1 MVVFIVL
8 EKGKS
13 NVYDEFYL
21 FVFIVVFSSPLTLSK
36 CHWHFFTFRDAGIL
50 LLIITALRLTA
61 CTVL

>member
-21 FVFIVVFSSPLTLSK
+21 FVFIVATLRVA
-36 CHWHFFTFRDAGIL
+36 HAL
-50 LLIITALRLTA
+50 LLIITALRLPA

>member
-21 FVFIVVFSSPLTLSK
+21 FVFIVASL
-36 CHWHFFTFRDAGIL
+36 WNAGIL
-50 LLIITALRLTA
+50 LLIITALRITV
-61 CTVL
+61 CTVLRSVSPLRGDL

>member
-36 CHWHFFTFRDAGIL
+36 CHWHFFTSGRSL
-50 LLIITALRLTA
+50 VTY
-61 CTVL
+61 

>member
-21 FVFIVVFSSPLTLSK
+21 FVFIVASL
-36 CHWHFFTFRDAGIL
+36 WNAGIL
-50 LLIITALRLTA
+50 LLIITALRLPA